1 VKNLAR
7 SLGITHRQC
16 LAQDDDALDGVYATP
31 GPRAQGDEASEAHAG
46 WSVDLT
52 DLQSPPHAA
61 DAFEDP
67 SDPTADEKSLS

>member
-1 VKNLAR
+1 MKNLAR
-7 SLGITHRQC
+7 SLGATYRQC

-31 GPRAQGDEASEAHAG
+31 GPRAQGDEASEARAD

-52 DLQSPPHAA
+52 DLQGPPHAA

-67 SDPTADEKSLS
+67 CAPSTDEKSLS